1 MMQVATDVLAVLS
14 RAQMNGNA
22 LKIDEQLDRNMYQ
35 RTNKV
40 LEAAGGKWNRKAQ
53 AHIFDDDA
61 FTRIDQIILTGQVEV
76 PKDEFN
82 FFPTPPAVVD
92 RLMEIAG
99 IRPGMMVLEPEA
111 GRGDIAFACVDAG
124 AVVDCYELMQANFDF
139 LVSSGR
145 FNSVHHMDF
154 LAVEPMPIYDRITM
168 NPPFLKQADIK
179 HVQHALRFLKPDG
192 LLTSVMSAGVS
203 FRDNKLTQDFRNLIR
218 ARGGEIEALLEGAFK
233 ASGTMVNTLIATI
246 PGGI

>member
-53 AHIFDDDA
+53 AHLFDDDA

-82 FFPTPPAVVD
+82 FFPTPPAVVR
-92 RLMEIAG
+92 RLMEIADVH
-99 IRPGMMVLEPEA
+99 PGMMVLEPEA
-111 GRGDIAFACVDAG
+111 GRGDIAIACVDAG
-124 AVVDCYELMQANFDF
+124 AIVDCYELMQANFDF
-139 LVSSGR
+139 LASCGR
-145 FNSVHHMDF
+145 FNSVRHMDF
-154 LAVEPMPIYDRITM
+154 LTATPEPIYDRIVM

-203 FRDNKLTQDFRNLIR
+203 FRDNKLTQDFRDLIR
-218 ARGGEIEALLEGAFK
+218 ARGGDIEALPEGAFK

-246 PGGI
+246 PGGA